1 MGVKGHRTEYG
12 VRWLEREIGASRGV
26 VEGRRKTLEGI
37 IMDEWPTRTACKEW
51 ATSATSLKIDED
63 RVKSR
68 LRELTQR
75 VVSTFS
81 DDVWLQRKEPDPPMI
96 DQPEKESSI
105 EAPSP
110 SLDYKPVIKL
120 EDLVAGD
127 STDMPIEVSDTDSP
141 EKPLRQKSS
150 FFDWDKISVHINATV
165 LGESEEVMFS
175 MMRLKPNLRKSAFL
189 VQFELDMF
197 IKQYNKEASG
207 GMKFDKSTHRFVY
220 KDGTGQ
226 INIDRQG
233 EFEVALQRFAGSKA
247 ALGNK
252 LCLDVESRSA
262 VSPSI
267 TPPAE
272 NQDPVR
278 PMTGHAQLQSQ
289 NTASLKSDTTEEQPQ
304 AIVDNTTQPTHK
316 PTPYASFIAAP
327 HTSSAFNDP
336 NANTPNFNIHTD
348 TEAIMQDHDPPRRY
362 FGSPSLTPSMI
373 ARLRAKNS
381 STSQNTTTAATEST
395 PHRKLRTAIQKS
407 SENIARKENVPPTQQ
422 KHSKNGR
429 ALNKRAAPD

>member
-1 MGVKGHRTEYG
+1 
-12 VRWLEREIGASRGV
+12 
-26 VEGRRKTLEGI
+26 
-37 IMDEWPTRTACKEW
+37 
-51 ATSATSLKIDED
+51 
-63 RVKSR
+63 
-68 LRELTQR
+68 
-75 VVSTFS
+75 
-81 DDVWLQRKEPDPPMI
+81 MI